1 MKKERI
7 SIGRVPALLWGEPA
21 EKLYLSVH
29 GQGGNKEEA
38 IVLANRVCPMGY
50 QVLSIDLPGHG
61 ERTSEADIFDPWH
74 CVPEIAEVMQFA
86 RQGWKKIS
94 LHAVSIGAWFSM
106 QALPGEK
113 LANCA
118 FVSPIV
124 DMEGLI
130 RKMMLWA
137 NVSEAM
143 LEECKVIPTDFGQTL
158 SWEYF
163 TWVLKHPIERWEA
176 PTNILYGEKDYLMDQ
191 DQIEKFTQ
199 KYSATL
205 TIMKDGEHWFHTPE
219 QMAFMEQWME
229 LYVN

>member
-1 MKKERI
+1 MKKQRI

-61 ERTSEADIFDPWH
+61 ERISEADIFDPWH

-94 LHAVSIGAWFSM
+94 LQAVSIGAWFSM

-124 DMEGLI
+124 D
-130 RKMMLWA
+130 
-137 NVSEAM
+137 
-143 LEECKVIPTDFGQTL
+143 
-158 SWEYF
+158 
-163 TWVLKHPIERWEA
+163 
-176 PTNILYGEKDYLMDQ
+176 Q
-191 DQIEKFTQ
+191 DQIEKFAQ

-219 QMAFMEQWME
+219 QMAFMEQWVE